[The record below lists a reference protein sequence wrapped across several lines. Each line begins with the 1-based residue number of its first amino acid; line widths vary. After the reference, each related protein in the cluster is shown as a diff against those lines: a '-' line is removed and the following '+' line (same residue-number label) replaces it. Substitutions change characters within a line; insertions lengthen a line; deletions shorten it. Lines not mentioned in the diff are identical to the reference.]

1 MSLQNLVRFRFQFPT
16 GWNSTNTRFLF
27 MDRYEACFN
36 SQRDG
41 ILLKYPGTIARNLE
55 VSIPNGME
63 FYSTLLDCVSTEV
76 GFNSQRDGIL
86 RAKSA
91 FKFPSLSPFQFPTGW
106 NSTEITQNLLFLK
119 KVSIPNGMEFY
130 VPIFSA
136 LLRLVSF
143 QFPMGWNSTRLE
155 PERNEELKRFNS
167 QRDGIL
173 HNSCVAYYRIRQFQ
187 FPTGWNSTQAIFVLQ
202 TP

>member
-1 MSLQNLVRFRFQFPT
+1 MKSIED
-16 GWNSTNTRFLF
+16 S
-27 MDRYEACFN
+27 FN

-41 ILLKYPGTIARNLE
+41 ILQSIVWAFKTLYGFGFNSQRDGILPIPGFFSWIGMRP

-143 QFPMGWNSTRLE
+143 QFP
-155 PERNEELKRFNS
+155 
-167 QRDGIL
+167 
-173 HNSCVAYYRIRQFQ
+173 
-187 FPTGWNSTQAIFVLQ
+187 TGWNSTQAIFVLQ

>member
-1 MSLQNLVRFRFQFPT
+1 
-16 GWNSTNTRFLF
+16 
-27 MDRYEACFN
+27 
-36 SQRDG
+36 
-41 ILLKYPGTIARNLE
+41 
-55 VSIPNGME
+55 ME

-143 QFPMGWNSTRLE
+143 QFPTGWNSTKFLH
-155 PERNEELKRFNS
+155 NVLLIHLGFNS

-173 HNSCVAYYRIRQFQ
+173 QKSLDFAEQNLSLFQ
-187 FPTGWNSTQAIFVLQ
+187 FPTGWNSTQIYPKFYR
-202 TP
+202 